1 MSSDQPFYLLEKEG
15 PLALVFLN
23 RPKKKNAMGPAAWRE
38 PLDLFA
44 ELDRDPQVRVI
55 ILAGKGDCF
64 CAGIDLQSMIPNL
77 PELLDNNQ
85 SGSTKWRLLPKIK
98 ELQEGIS
105 AIERCRKPVIAAIH
119 GHCLGAG
126 LDMATACDIRI
137 CSADARFSV
146 KEAAVGFVADV
157 GVLQRLPLIIGQG
170 HARELAYTARTID
183 AARAKEIAL
192 VSEICPDLPS
202 LLASARQLAGEI
214 ADNSPLA
221 VQATKEVLN
230 FCVGKSIDDGLHYV
244 ASISANI
251 IPSQDLFEAIK
262 AFSEKRKPHFTGN

>member
-1 MSSDQPFYLLEKEG
+1 MNDTHPFYLLEKDG
-15 PLALVFLN
+15 PLALVYLN
-23 RPKKKNAMGPAAWRE
+23 RPEKKNAMGPSAWRE
-38 PLDLFA
+38 PIDLFA
-44 ELDRDPQVRVI
+44 ELDQDPQVRVI

-64 CAGIDLQSMIPNL
+64 CAGIDLENMVPTL
-77 PELLDNNQ
+77 PELMDTNQ
-85 SGSTKWRLLPKIK
+85 GGGTKWKLLPKIK

-157 GVLQRLPLIIGQG
+157 GVLQRLPLIVGQG
-170 HARELAYTARTID
+170 HARELAFTARTID
-183 AARAKEIAL
+183 GARAREIQL
-192 VSEICPDLPS
+192 VGEVCPDQQS
-202 LLASARQLAGEI
+202 LMAYARQLAAEI
-214 ADNSPLA
+214 AGNSPLA
-221 VQATKEVLN
+221 VQATKDVLN
-230 FCVGKSIDDGLHYV
+230 FCVGKSIDDGLRYV

-251 IPSQDLFEAIK
+251 IPSRDLLEAIK
-262 AFSEKRKPHFTGN
+262 AFSEKRKPTFSGN